1 MDREAWHAVFHGTR
15 PSDLTELNWNILHK
29 HKIFQQSKNVSFF
42 STASPAFNCLKF
54 LTGHSDQCVMVHYC
68 CFILHFS
75 GFPCG
80 ANGKEPTCQCM
91 RLENCRFN
99 PWFGKISWRRKWQP
113 TPVVLPGELH
123 GQRSLAGCIPWVVK
137 SWTGLSD
144 WACTQRLITL
154 TKLLH
159 IDEKAQL
166 KIGQSKWSSNSQRS
180 KSKWPAH
187 IWKDV
192 PIYLLS
198 EKNAN

>member
-1 MDREAWHAVFHGTR
+1 MDMSLCELQELVMDREDWHAVFHGTR

-113 TPVVLPGELH
+113 TPVFLPWKFH
-123 GQRSLAGCIPWVVK
+123 GQRNLVGYSPCGCKESHVTEHTPTIINDNGYLFTCLFGHLYIILEK
-137 SWTGLSD
+137 CL
-144 WACTQRLITL
+144 LIFRSSANVTIRFC
-154 TKLLH
+154 LL
-159 IDEKAQL
+159 
-166 KIGQSKWSSNSQRS
+166 
-180 KSKWPAH
+180 
-187 IWKDV
+187 
-192 PIYLLS
+192 
-198 EKNAN
+198 